1 MLWQN
6 QKNIHRATFTEYLIK
21 YYIII
26 TFITLKHI
34 MFLMKNSIPY
44 SSEKSGYKTKKINK
58 ISINYGPF
66 LIISF
71 LFTVLYFHTCV
82 YAQISSIEDNN
93 NNNNNNNIQIIK
105 DPEKEVPGLLMSFG
119 EKEIE
124 MDPFMYSQINFS
136 TNKIKGTQVNESQ
149 DNIVTKIEHAKLYE
163 TQSDIDTKLTLKQGD
178 KISFSFEKQPL
189 TIKAYLIDYDT
200 EDESE
205 IYPIKQID
213 FSTFSIPNNSPA
225 GLKSLEIRSFYDNNE
240 QITYTTSVFV
250 ESSNPVITTPNM
262 KDDNEEENNDD

>member
-1 MLWQN
+1 
-6 QKNIHRATFTEYLIK
+6 
-21 YYIII
+21 
-26 TFITLKHI
+26 
-34 MFLMKNSIPY
+34 MKNSISY

-58 ISINYGPF
+58 ISIIYGPF

-71 LFTVLYFHTCV
+71 LFTILYFHTGV
-82 YAQISSIEDNN
+82 YAQISTIE
-93 NNNNNNNIQIIK
+93 NNNNNIQIIK
-105 DPEKEVPGLLMSFG
+105 DPEKEVPGLVMSLG

-136 TNKIKGTQVNESQ
+136 NNKIKGTQLNESQ
-149 DNIVTKIEHAKLYE
+149 DNIVTKIEPAKLYE
-163 TQSDIDTKLTLKQGD
+163 TQSDIDTKLTLKHGD
-178 KISFSFEKQPL
+178 KISLSFEKQPL

-250 ESSNPVITTPNM
+250 ESSNPLITPPNIEN
-262 KDDNEEENNDD
+262 DNEEENNDD

>member
-1 MLWQN
+1 
-6 QKNIHRATFTEYLIK
+6 
-21 YYIII
+21 
-26 TFITLKHI
+26 
-34 MFLMKNSIPY
+34 MKNSISY
-44 SSEKSGYKTKKINK
+44 SSEKSGYKTKKTNK
-58 ISINYGPF
+58 ISIIYGPF

-71 LFTVLYFHTCV
+71 LFTILYFHTGV
-82 YAQISSIEDNN
+82 YAQISTIE
-93 NNNNNNNIQIIK
+93 NNNNNNIQIIK
-105 DPEKEVPGLLMSFG
+105 DPEKEVPGLVISFG

-136 TNKIKGTQVNESQ
+136 NNKIKGTQVNESQ
-149 DNIVTKIEHAKLYE
+149 DNIVTKIEPAKLYE
-163 TQSDIDTKLTLKQGD
+163 TQSDIDTKLTLKHGD
-178 KISFSFEKQPL
+178 KISLSFEKQPL

-213 FSTFSIPNNSPA
+213 FSTFSIPNNSPD

-250 ESSNPVITTPNM
+250 ESSNPVITTPNIEN
-262 KDDNEEENNDD
+262 DNEEEKNDN

>member
-1 MLWQN
+1 
-6 QKNIHRATFTEYLIK
+6 
-21 YYIII
+21 
-26 TFITLKHI
+26 
-34 MFLMKNSIPY
+34 MKNSISY

-58 ISINYGPF
+58 ISIIYGPF

-71 LFTVLYFHTCV
+71 LFTILYFHNGV
-82 YAQISSIEDNN
+82 YAQLSTIE
-93 NNNNNNNIQIIK
+93 NNNNNNIQIIK
-105 DPEKEVPGLLMSFG
+105 DPEKEVPGLVMSFG

-136 TNKIKGTQVNESQ
+136 KNKIKGTQVNESQ
-149 DNIVTKIEHAKLYE
+149 DNIVTKIEPAKLYE
-163 TQSDIDTKLTLKQGD
+163 TQSDIDTKLTLKHGD
-178 KISFSFEKQPL
+178 KISLSFEKQPL

-250 ESSNPVITTPNM
+250 ESSNPVITTPSIEN
-262 KDDNEEENNDD
+262 DNEEENNDN

>member
-1 MLWQN
+1 
-6 QKNIHRATFTEYLIK
+6 
-21 YYIII
+21 
-26 TFITLKHI
+26 
-34 MFLMKNSIPY
+34 MKNSISY

-58 ISINYGPF
+58 ISIISGQF
-66 LIISF
+66 LLISF
-71 LFTVLYFHTCV
+71 LFTILYFHTGV
-82 YAQISSIEDNN
+82 YAQISTIE
-93 NNNNNNNIQIIK
+93 NNNNNIQIIK
-105 DPEKEVPGLLMSFG
+105 DPEKEVPGLVMSFG

-136 TNKIKGTQVNESQ
+136 NNKIKGTQVNESQ
-149 DNIVTKIEHAKLYE
+149 DNIVTKIEPAKLYE
-163 TQSDIDTKLTLKQGD
+163 TQSDIDTKLTLKHGD
-178 KISFSFEKQPL
+178 KISLSFEKQPL

-250 ESSNPVITTPNM
+250 ESSNPLITPPNIEN
-262 KDDNEEENNDD
+262 DNEEENNDD

>member
-1 MLWQN
+1 
-6 QKNIHRATFTEYLIK
+6 
-21 YYIII
+21 
-26 TFITLKHI
+26 
-34 MFLMKNSIPY
+34 MFLMKNSDSY

-58 ISINYGPF
+58 ISIIYGAF

-71 LFTVLYFHTCV
+71 LFTILYFHTGV
-82 YAQISSIEDNN
+82 YAQISPIE

-105 DPEKEVPGLLMSFG
+105 DPEKEVPGLVMSFG
-119 EKEIE
+119 EKEID
-124 MDPFMYSQINFS
+124 MDPLMYSQINFS
-136 TNKIKGTQVNESQ
+136 NNKIKGTQVNESQ
-149 DNIVTKIEHAKLYE
+149 DNIVTKIEPAKLYE
-163 TQSDIDTKLTLKQGD
+163 TQSDVDTKLTLKHGD
-178 KISFSFEKQPL
+178 KISLSFEKQPL

-213 FSTFSIPNNSPA
+213 FSTFSIQNNSPA

-250 ESSNPVITTPNM
+250 ESSNPVITTPNIEN
-262 KDDNEEENNDD
+262 DNEE

>member
-1 MLWQN
+1 
-6 QKNIHRATFTEYLIK
+6 
-21 YYIII
+21 
-26 TFITLKHI
+26 
-34 MFLMKNSIPY
+34 MKNSISY

-58 ISINYGPF
+58 ISIIYGPF

-71 LFTVLYFHTCV
+71 LFTILYFHTGV
-82 YAQISSIEDNN
+82 YAQISTIE
-93 NNNNNNNIQIIK
+93 NNNNNIQIIK
-105 DPEKEVPGLLMSFG
+105 DPEKEVPGLVMSFG

-136 TNKIKGTQVNESQ
+136 NNKIKGTQVNESQ
-149 DNIVTKIEHAKLYE
+149 DNIVTKIEPAKLYE
-163 TQSDIDTKLTLKQGD
+163 TQSDIDTKLTLKHGD
-178 KISFSFEKQPL
+178 KISLSFEKQPL

-250 ESSNPVITTPNM
+250 ESSNPVITTPNIEN
-262 KDDNEEENNDD
+262 DNEEENNDN

>member
-1 MLWQN
+1 
-6 QKNIHRATFTEYLIK
+6 
-21 YYIII
+21 
-26 TFITLKHI
+26 
-34 MFLMKNSIPY
+34 MKNSISY

-58 ISINYGPF
+58 ISIIYGPF

-71 LFTVLYFHTCV
+71 LFTILYFHTGV
-82 YAQISSIEDNN
+82 YAQISTIE
-93 NNNNNNNIQIIK
+93 NNNIQIIK
-105 DPEKEVPGLLMSFG
+105 DPEKEVPGLVMSFG

-136 TNKIKGTQVNESQ
+136 NNKIKGTQVNESQ
-149 DNIVTKIEHAKLYE
+149 DNIVTKIEPAKLYE
-163 TQSDIDTKLTLKQGD
+163 TQSDIDTKLTLKHGD
-178 KISFSFEKQPL
+178 KISLSFEKQPL

-200 EDESE
+200 EDETE

-250 ESSNPVITTPNM
+250 ESSNPVITTPNIEN
-262 KDDNEEENNDD
+262 DNEEENNDD

>member
-1 MLWQN
+1 
-6 QKNIHRATFTEYLIK
+6 
-21 YYIII
+21 
-26 TFITLKHI
+26 
-34 MFLMKNSIPY
+34 MKNSISY

-58 ISINYGPF
+58 ISIIYGPF

-71 LFTVLYFHTCV
+71 LFTILYFHTGV
-82 YAQISSIEDNN
+82 YAQISTIE
-93 NNNNNNNIQIIK
+93 NNNNNIQIIK
-105 DPEKEVPGLLMSFG
+105 DPEKEVPGLVMSFG
-119 EKEIE
+119 EKEID
-124 MDPFMYSQINFS
+124 MDPLMYSQINFS
-136 TNKIKGTQVNESQ
+136 NNKIKGTQVNESQ
-149 DNIVTKIEHAKLYE
+149 DNIVTKIEPAKLYE
-163 TQSDIDTKLTLKQGD
+163 TQSDVDTKLTLKHGD
-178 KISFSFEKQPL
+178 KISLSFEKQPL

-250 ESSNPVITTPNM
+250 ESSNPVITTPNIEN
-262 KDDNEEENNDD
+262 DNEEENNDN

>member
-1 MLWQN
+1 
-6 QKNIHRATFTEYLIK
+6 
-21 YYIII
+21 
-26 TFITLKHI
+26 
-34 MFLMKNSIPY
+34 MFLMKNSISY

-58 ISINYGPF
+58 ISIIYGPF

-71 LFTVLYFHTCV
+71 LFTILYFHTGV
-82 YAQISSIEDNN
+82 YAQISPIG
-93 NNNNNNNIQIIK
+93 NNNNNNIQIIK
-105 DPEKEVPGLLMSFG
+105 DPEKEVPGLVMSFG
-119 EKEIE
+119 EKEID

-136 TNKIKGTQVNESQ
+136 KNKIKGTQVNESQ
-149 DNIVTKIEHAKLYE
+149 DNIVTKIEPAKLYE
-163 TQSDIDTKLTLKQGD
+163 TQSDIDTKLTLKHGD
-178 KISFSFEKQPL
+178 KISLSFEKQPL

-250 ESSNPVITTPNM
+250 ESSNPVITTPNIEN
-262 KDDNEEENNDD
+262 DNEE

>member
-1 MLWQN
+1 
-6 QKNIHRATFTEYLIK
+6 
-21 YYIII
+21 
-26 TFITLKHI
+26 
-34 MFLMKNSIPY
+34 MKNSISY

-58 ISINYGPF
+58 ISIIYGPF

-71 LFTVLYFHTCV
+71 LFTILYFHTGV
-82 YAQISSIEDNN
+82 YAQISTIENN
-93 NNNNNNNIQIIK
+93 NDNIQIIK
-105 DPEKEVPGLLMSFG
+105 DPEKEVPGLVMSSG
-119 EKEIE
+119 DKEVE

-136 TNKIKGTQVNESQ
+136 NNKIKGTQVNESQ
-149 DNIVTKIEHAKLYE
+149 DNIVTKIEPAKLYE
-163 TQSDIDTKLTLKQGD
+163 TQSDIDTKLTLKHGD
-178 KISFSFEKQPL
+178 KISLSFEKQPL

-213 FSTFSIPNNSPA
+213 FSTFSIPNNSPD

-250 ESSNPVITTPNM
+250 ESSNPVITTPNIEN
-262 KDDNEEENNDD
+262 DNEEENNDN

>member
-1 MLWQN
+1 
-6 QKNIHRATFTEYLIK
+6 
-21 YYIII
+21 
-26 TFITLKHI
+26 
-34 MFLMKNSIPY
+34 MKNSISY

-58 ISINYGPF
+58 ISIIYGPF

-71 LFTVLYFHTCV
+71 LFTILYFHTGV
-82 YAQISSIEDNN
+82 YAQISTIE
-93 NNNNNNNIQIIK
+93 NNNNNIQIIK
-105 DPEKEVPGLLMSFG
+105 DPEKEVPGLVMSLG

-136 TNKIKGTQVNESQ
+136 NNKIKGTQVNESQ
-149 DNIVTKIEHAKLYE
+149 DNIVTKIEPAKLYE
-163 TQSDIDTKLTLKQGD
+163 TQSDIDTKLTLKHGD
-178 KISFSFEKQPL
+178 KISLSFEKQPL

-213 FSTFSIPNNSPA
+213 FSTFSIPNNTPD

-250 ESSNPVITTPNM
+250 ESSNPLITPPNLEN
-262 KDDNEEENNDD
+262 DNEEENNDD

>member
-1 MLWQN
+1 
-6 QKNIHRATFTEYLIK
+6 
-21 YYIII
+21 
-26 TFITLKHI
+26 
-34 MFLMKNSIPY
+34 MFLMKNSIHY

-58 ISINYGPF
+58 ISIIYGPF

-71 LFTVLYFHTCV
+71 LFTILYFHTGV
-82 YAQISSIEDNN
+82 YAQISTLEA
-93 NNNNNNNIQIIK
+93 NNNNNIQIIK
-105 DPEKEVPGLLMSFG
+105 DPEKEVPGLVMSFG

-136 TNKIKGTQVNESQ
+136 NNKIKGTQVNEPQ
-149 DNIVTKIEHAKLYE
+149 DNIVTKIEPAKLYE

-250 ESSNPVITTPNM
+250 ESSNPLITTPNIEN
-262 KDDNEEENNDD
+262 DNEEENNDD

>member
-1 MLWQN
+1 
-6 QKNIHRATFTEYLIK
+6 
-21 YYIII
+21 
-26 TFITLKHI
+26 
-34 MFLMKNSIPY
+34 MKNSISY

-58 ISINYGPF
+58 ISIIYGPF

-71 LFTVLYFHTCV
+71 LFTILYFHTGV
-82 YAQISSIEDNN
+82 YAQISTIE
-93 NNNNNNNIQIIK
+93 NNNIQIIK
-105 DPEKEVPGLLMSFG
+105 DPEKEVPGLVMSFG

-136 TNKIKGTQVNESQ
+136 NNKIKGTQVNESQ
-149 DNIVTKIEHAKLYE
+149 DNIVTKIEPAKLYE
-163 TQSDIDTKLTLKQGD
+163 TQSDIDTKLTLKHGD
-178 KISFSFEKQPL
+178 KISLSFEKQPL

-250 ESSNPVITTPNM
+250 ESSNPVITTPNIEN
-262 KDDNEEENNDD
+262 DNEEENNDD

>member
-1 MLWQN
+1 
-6 QKNIHRATFTEYLIK
+6 
-21 YYIII
+21 
-26 TFITLKHI
+26 
-34 MFLMKNSIPY
+34 MFLMKNSISY

-58 ISINYGPF
+58 ISIIYGPF

-71 LFTVLYFHTCV
+71 LFTILYFHTGV
-82 YAQISSIEDNN
+82 YAQISTIE
-93 NNNNNNNIQIIK
+93 NNNNNIQIIK
-105 DPEKEVPGLLMSFG
+105 DPEKEVPGLVMSLG

-136 TNKIKGTQVNESQ
+136 NNKIKGTQVNESQ
-149 DNIVTKIEHAKLYE
+149 DNIVTKIEPAKLYE
-163 TQSDIDTKLTLKQGD
+163 TQSDIDTKLTFKHGD
-178 KISFSFEKQPL
+178 KISLSFEKQPL

-250 ESSNPVITTPNM
+250 ESSNPVITTPNIEN
-262 KDDNEEENNDD
+262 DNEEENNDN

>member
-1 MLWQN
+1 
-6 QKNIHRATFTEYLIK
+6 
-21 YYIII
+21 
-26 TFITLKHI
+26 
-34 MFLMKNSIPY
+34 MKNSISY

-58 ISINYGPF
+58 ISIIYGPF

-71 LFTVLYFHTCV
+71 LFTILYFHTGV
-82 YAQISSIEDNN
+82 YAQIFTIE
-93 NNNNNNNIQIIK
+93 NNNIQIIK
-105 DPEKEVPGLLMSFG
+105 DPEKEVPGLVMSFG

-136 TNKIKGTQVNESQ
+136 NNKIKGTQVNESQ
-149 DNIVTKIEHAKLYE
+149 DNIVTKIEPAKLYE
-163 TQSDIDTKLTLKQGD
+163 TQSDIDTKLTLKHGD
-178 KISFSFEKQPL
+178 KISLSFEKQPL

-250 ESSNPVITTPNM
+250 ESSNPVITTPNIEN
-262 KDDNEEENNDD
+262 DNEEENNDD

>member
-1 MLWQN
+1 
-6 QKNIHRATFTEYLIK
+6 
-21 YYIII
+21 
-26 TFITLKHI
+26 
-34 MFLMKNSIPY
+34 MFLMKNSISY

-58 ISINYGPF
+58 ISIIYGPF

-71 LFTVLYFHTCV
+71 LFTILYFHTGV
-82 YAQISSIEDNN
+82 YAQISTIE
-93 NNNNNNNIQIIK
+93 NNNNNNIQIIK
-105 DPEKEVPGLLMSFG
+105 DPEKEVPGLVMSFG

-136 TNKIKGTQVNESQ
+136 NNKIKGTQVNESQ
-149 DNIVTKIEHAKLYE
+149 DNIVTKIEPAKLYE
-163 TQSDIDTKLTLKQGD
+163 TQSDIDTKLTLKHGD
-178 KISFSFEKQPL
+178 KISLSFEKQPL

-225 GLKSLEIRSFYDNNE
+225 GLKSLEIRSFYENYE

-250 ESSNPVITTPNM
+250 ESSNPVITTPNIEN
-262 KDDNEEENNDD
+262 DNEEENNDD

>member
-1 MLWQN
+1 
-6 QKNIHRATFTEYLIK
+6 
-21 YYIII
+21 
-26 TFITLKHI
+26 
-34 MFLMKNSIPY
+34 MKNSISY

-58 ISINYGPF
+58 ISIIYGPF

-71 LFTVLYFHTCV
+71 LFTILYFHTGV
-82 YAQISSIEDNN
+82 NAQISTIE
-93 NNNNNNNIQIIK
+93 NNNIQIIK
-105 DPEKEVPGLLMSFG
+105 DPEKEVPGLVMSFG

-136 TNKIKGTQVNESQ
+136 NNKIKGTQVNESQ
-149 DNIVTKIEHAKLYE
+149 DNIVTKIEPAKLYE
-163 TQSDIDTKLTLKQGD
+163 TQSDIDTKLTLKHGD
-178 KISFSFEKQPL
+178 KISLSFEKQPL

-200 EDESE
+200 EDETE

-250 ESSNPVITTPNM
+250 ESSNPVITTPNIEN
-262 KDDNEEENNDD
+262 DNEEENNDN

>member
-1 MLWQN
+1 
-6 QKNIHRATFTEYLIK
+6 
-21 YYIII
+21 
-26 TFITLKHI
+26 
-34 MFLMKNSIPY
+34 MFLMKNSISY

-58 ISINYGPF
+58 ISIIYGPF

-71 LFTVLYFHTCV
+71 LFTILYFHTGV
-82 YAQISSIEDNN
+82 YAQISTIE
-93 NNNNNNNIQIIK
+93 NNNNNIQIIK
-105 DPEKEVPGLLMSFG
+105 DPEKEVPGLVISFG

-136 TNKIKGTQVNESQ
+136 NNKIKGTQVNESQ
-149 DNIVTKIEHAKLYE
+149 DNIVTKIEPAKLYE
-163 TQSDIDTKLTLKQGD
+163 TQSDIDTKLTLKHGD
-178 KISFSFEKQPL
+178 KISLSFEKQPL

-213 FSTFSIPNNSPA
+213 FSTFSIPNNSPD

-250 ESSNPVITTPNM
+250 ESSNPVITTPNIEN
-262 KDDNEEENNDD
+262 DNEEENNDN

>member
-1 MLWQN
+1 
-6 QKNIHRATFTEYLIK
+6 
-21 YYIII
+21 
-26 TFITLKHI
+26 
-34 MFLMKNSIPY
+34 MKNSISY

-58 ISINYGPF
+58 ISIIYGPF

-71 LFTVLYFHTCV
+71 LFTILYFHTGV
-82 YAQISSIEDNN
+82 YAQISSIEE
-93 NNNNNNNIQIIK
+93 NNNNNIQIIK
-105 DPEKEVPGLLMSFG
+105 DPEKEVPGLVMSSG
-119 EKEIE
+119 EKEVE

-136 TNKIKGTQVNESQ
+136 NNKIKGTQVNESQ
-149 DNIVTKIEHAKLYE
+149 DNIVTKIEPAKLYE
-163 TQSDIDTKLTLKQGD
+163 TQSDIDTKLTLKHGD
-178 KISFSFEKQPL
+178 KISLSFEKQPL

-213 FSTFSIPNNSPA
+213 FSTFSIPNNSPD

-250 ESSNPVITTPNM
+250 ESSNPVITTPNIEN
-262 KDDNEEENNDD
+262 DNEEENNDN

>member
-1 MLWQN
+1 
-6 QKNIHRATFTEYLIK
+6 
-21 YYIII
+21 
-26 TFITLKHI
+26 
-34 MFLMKNSIPY
+34 MKNSISY

-58 ISINYGPF
+58 ISIIYGPF

-71 LFTVLYFHTCV
+71 LFTILYFHTGV
-82 YAQISSIEDNN
+82 YAQISTIE

-105 DPEKEVPGLLMSFG
+105 DPEKEVPGLVISFG

-136 TNKIKGTQVNESQ
+136 NNKIKGTQVNESQ
-149 DNIVTKIEHAKLYE
+149 DNIVTKIEPAKLYE
-163 TQSDIDTKLTLKQGD
+163 TQSDIDTKLTLKHGD
-178 KISFSFEKQPL
+178 KISLSFEKQPL

-213 FSTFSIPNNSPA
+213 FSTFSIPNNSPD

-250 ESSNPVITTPNM
+250 ESSNPVITTPNIEN
-262 KDDNEEENNDD
+262 DNEEEKNDN

>member
-1 MLWQN
+1 
-6 QKNIHRATFTEYLIK
+6 
-21 YYIII
+21 
-26 TFITLKHI
+26 
-34 MFLMKNSIPY
+34 MKNSISY

-58 ISINYGPF
+58 ISIIYGPF

-71 LFTVLYFHTCV
+71 LFTILYFHTGV
-82 YAQISSIEDNN
+82 YAQISTIENN
-93 NNNNNNNIQIIK
+93 NNNHIQIIK
-105 DPEKEVPGLLMSFG
+105 DPEKEVPGLVMSFG
-119 EKEIE
+119 EKEID
-124 MDPFMYSQINFS
+124 MDPLMTSQINFS
-136 TNKIKGTQVNESQ
+136 NNKIKGTQVNESQ
-149 DNIVTKIEHAKLYE
+149 DNIVTKIEPAKLYE
-163 TQSDIDTKLTLKQGD
+163 TQSDIDTKLTLKHGD
-178 KISFSFEKQPL
+178 KISLSFEKQPL

-250 ESSNPVITTPNM
+250 ESSNPVITTPNIEN
-262 KDDNEEENNDD
+262 DNEEENNDN

>member
-1 MLWQN
+1 
-6 QKNIHRATFTEYLIK
+6 
-21 YYIII
+21 
-26 TFITLKHI
+26 
-34 MFLMKNSIPY
+34 MKNSISY

-58 ISINYGPF
+58 ISIIYGPF

-71 LFTVLYFHTCV
+71 LFTILYFHTGV
-82 YAQISSIEDNN
+82 YAQISTIE
-93 NNNNNNNIQIIK
+93 NNNNNNIQIIK
-105 DPEKEVPGLLMSFG
+105 DPEKEVPGLVMSFG

-136 TNKIKGTQVNESQ
+136 NNKIKGTQVNESQ
-149 DNIVTKIEHAKLYE
+149 DNIVTKIEPAKLYE
-163 TQSDIDTKLTLKQGD
+163 TQSDIDTKLTLKHGD
-178 KISFSFEKQPL
+178 KISLSFEKQPL

-250 ESSNPVITTPNM
+250 ESSNPVITTPNIEN
-262 KDDNEEENNDD
+262 DNEEENNDN

>member
-1 MLWQN
+1 
-6 QKNIHRATFTEYLIK
+6 
-21 YYIII
+21 
-26 TFITLKHI
+26 
-34 MFLMKNSIPY
+34 MKNSISY

-58 ISINYGPF
+58 ISIIYGPF

-71 LFTVLYFHTCV
+71 LFTILYFHTGV
-82 YAQISSIEDNN
+82 YAQISTIE
-93 NNNNNNNIQIIK
+93 NNNNNNIQIIK
-105 DPEKEVPGLLMSFG
+105 DPEKEVPGLVMSLG

-136 TNKIKGTQVNESQ
+136 NNKIKGTQVNESQ
-149 DNIVTKIEHAKLYE
+149 DNIVTKIEPAKLYE
-163 TQSDIDTKLTLKQGD
+163 TQSDIDTKLTLKHGD
-178 KISFSFEKQPL
+178 KISLSFEKQPL

-250 ESSNPVITTPNM
+250 ESSNPVITTPNIEN
-262 KDDNEEENNDD
+262 DNEEENNDN

>member
-1 MLWQN
+1 
-6 QKNIHRATFTEYLIK
+6 
-21 YYIII
+21 
-26 TFITLKHI
+26 
-34 MFLMKNSIPY
+34 MKNSISY

-58 ISINYGPF
+58 ISIIYGPF

-71 LFTVLYFHTCV
+71 LFTILYFHTGV
-82 YAQISSIEDNN
+82 YAQISPIENN
-93 NNNNNNNIQIIK
+93 NNNHIQIIK
-105 DPEKEVPGLLMSFG
+105 DPEKEVPGLVMSFG
-119 EKEIE
+119 EKEID
-124 MDPFMYSQINFS
+124 MDPLMYSQINFS
-136 TNKIKGTQVNESQ
+136 NNKIKGTQVNESQ
-149 DNIVTKIEHAKLYE
+149 DNIVTKIEPAKLYE
-163 TQSDIDTKLTLKQGD
+163 TQSDIDTKLTLKHGD
-178 KISFSFEKQPL
+178 KISLSFEKQPL

-250 ESSNPVITTPNM
+250 ESSNPVITTPNIEN
-262 KDDNEEENNDD
+262 DNEE

>member
-1 MLWQN
+1 
-6 QKNIHRATFTEYLIK
+6 
-21 YYIII
+21 
-26 TFITLKHI
+26 
-34 MFLMKNSIPY
+34 MKNSISY

-58 ISINYGPF
+58 ISIIYGPF

-71 LFTVLYFHTCV
+71 LFTILYFPTGV
-82 YAQISSIEDNN
+82 YAQISTIE
-93 NNNNNNNIQIIK
+93 NNNIQIIK
-105 DPEKEVPGLLMSFG
+105 DPEKEVPGLVISFG

-136 TNKIKGTQVNESQ
+136 NNKIKGTQVNESQ
-149 DNIVTKIEHAKLYE
+149 DNIVTKIEPAKLYE
-163 TQSDIDTKLTLKQGD
+163 TQSDIDTKLTLKHGD
-178 KISFSFEKQPL
+178 KISLSFEKQPL

-250 ESSNPVITTPNM
+250 ESSNPVITTPNIEN
-262 KDDNEEENNDD
+262 DNEEENNDD

>member
-1 MLWQN
+1 
-6 QKNIHRATFTEYLIK
+6 
-21 YYIII
+21 
-26 TFITLKHI
+26 
-34 MFLMKNSIPY
+34 MKNSISY

-58 ISINYGPF
+58 ISIIYGPF

-71 LFTVLYFHTCV
+71 LFTILYFHTGV
-82 YAQISSIEDNN
+82 YAQISTIE
-93 NNNNNNNIQIIK
+93 NNNIQIIK
-105 DPEKEVPGLLMSFG
+105 DPEKEVPGLVISSG

-136 TNKIKGTQVNESQ
+136 NNKIKGTQVNESQ
-149 DNIVTKIEHAKLYE
+149 DNIVTKIEPAKLYE
-163 TQSDIDTKLTLKQGD
+163 TQSDIDTKLTLKHGD
-178 KISFSFEKQPL
+178 KISLSFEKQPL

-250 ESSNPVITTPNM
+250 ESSNPVITTPNIEN
-262 KDDNEEENNDD
+262 DNEEENNDN

>member
-1 MLWQN
+1 MSN
-6 QKNIHRATFTEYLIK
+6 SSFYTSENSCYKIK
-21 YYIII
+21 
-26 TFITLKHI
+26 
-34 MFLMKNSIPY
+34 
-44 SSEKSGYKTKKINK
+44 KTNK
-58 ISINYGPF
+58 ISRIFRPL

-71 LFTVLYFHTCV
+71 LFTILYFHIDV
-82 YAQISSIEDNN
+82 YAQISTIENDNN
-93 NNNNNNNIQIIK
+93 VKIIK
-105 DPEKEVPGLLMSFG
+105 DPEKEVPTLVISFG
-119 EKEIE
+119 EKEVE

-136 TNKIKGTQVNESQ
+136 NNKIKGTQLNESQ
-149 DNIVTKIEHAKLYE
+149 DNIVTKIEPAKLYE
-163 TQSDIDTKLTLKQGD
+163 TQSDIDTKLTLKHGD
-178 KISFSFEKQPL
+178 KISLSFEKQPL

-250 ESSNPVITTPNM
+250 ESSDPAITTPNIEN
-262 KDDNEEENNDD
+262 DNEEENNDN